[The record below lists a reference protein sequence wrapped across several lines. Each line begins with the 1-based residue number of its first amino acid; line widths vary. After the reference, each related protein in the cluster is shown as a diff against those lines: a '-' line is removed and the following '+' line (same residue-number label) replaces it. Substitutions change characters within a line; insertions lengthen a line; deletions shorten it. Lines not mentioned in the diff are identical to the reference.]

1 MNLNILTQRCKLAPL
16 TEDDFDEVVVLYTNE
31 DVMRYLGGVR
41 PIEPILNGLRKSI
54 KSNAFLGR
62 LRKLLKFGTN
72 YIFTLK
78 LEDTNEFI
86 GLIFVSPHHNKF
98 DTEVSYIILP
108 HFWGKG
114 YAFEGV
120 KATLEFCKTELR
132 LKRVVSETQVAN
144 ERSIRL
150 LQRLG
155 FTVKKELDRFGEK
168 QALFEFN
175 L

>member
-1 MNLNILTQRCKLAPL
+1 
-16 TEDDFDEVVVLYTNE
+16 
-31 DVMRYLGGVR
+31 MRYLGGVR
-41 PIEPILNGLRKSI
+41 PIESVLKGLRKSI
-54 KSNAFLGR
+54 KSNTFLER
-62 LRKLLKFGTN
+62 LKKILKFNVEYT
-72 YIFTLK
+72 FTLRQNNS
-78 LEDTNEFI
+78 NEFI

-98 DTEVSYIILP
+98 DTEVSYITLP
-108 HFWGKG
+108 HFWGNG

-120 KATLEFCKTELR
+120 KAILDFCKTDLK

-155 FTVKKELDRFGEK
+155 FTFKKELERFGEK
-168 QALFEFN
+168 QALYEFK